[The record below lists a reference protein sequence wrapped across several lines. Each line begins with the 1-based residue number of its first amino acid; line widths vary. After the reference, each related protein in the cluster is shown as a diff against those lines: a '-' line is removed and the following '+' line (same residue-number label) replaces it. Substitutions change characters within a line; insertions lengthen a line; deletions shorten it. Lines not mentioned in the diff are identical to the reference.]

1 MQAFRLEPR
10 TETGIV
16 NFRLVLPES
25 RIETAVNLKMIQEQL
40 DDRHIFGEIAPD
52 IVCAHMKSGDF
63 EALALRFDDH
73 TYLTFIAG

>member
-1 MQAFRLEPR
+1 
-10 TETGIV
+10 
-16 NFRLVLPES
+16 
-25 RIETAVNLKMIQEQL
+25 MIQQQF